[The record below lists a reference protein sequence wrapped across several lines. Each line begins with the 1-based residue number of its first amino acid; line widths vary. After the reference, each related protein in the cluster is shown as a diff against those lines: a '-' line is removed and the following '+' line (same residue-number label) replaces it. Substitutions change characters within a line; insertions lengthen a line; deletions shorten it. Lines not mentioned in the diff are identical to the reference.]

1 MNPWSGNRT
10 LEVVTLGLDGE
21 IFAIDAGMVH
31 EILEMVAVTRV
42 PGAQP
47 FVGGLLNVRG
57 KVVPLADPRVRFGME
72 CRPPTIDSR
81 ILVLEMEVDGEP
93 TIVGMLADKVYEVT
107 EVAAAALEETPR
119 IGMRWPAHLIR
130 CIGKRGDDFII
141 VLEVDRLFS
150 NNDLIPLGHVG
161 EPAHEPAFTLNG

>member
-1 MNPWSGNRT
+1 MNQWIGNRT

-21 IFAIDAGMVH
+21 IFAIDAGLVH
-31 EILEMVAVTRV
+31 EILEMVPVTRV
-42 PGAQP
+42 PGAKP

-57 KVVPLADPRVRFGME
+57 KVVPLADPRVRLGME

-81 ILVLEMEVDGEP
+81 ILVLEVEVDGEP
-93 TIVGMLADKVYEVT
+93 TIVGLLADKVYEVT

-119 IGMRWPAHLIR
+119 IGMRWPPHLIR

-141 VLEVDRLFS
+141 VLEVSRLFS
-150 NNDLIPLGHVG
+150 TNDVFPLGLG
-161 EPAHEPAFTLNG
+161 ADAAREPAFA